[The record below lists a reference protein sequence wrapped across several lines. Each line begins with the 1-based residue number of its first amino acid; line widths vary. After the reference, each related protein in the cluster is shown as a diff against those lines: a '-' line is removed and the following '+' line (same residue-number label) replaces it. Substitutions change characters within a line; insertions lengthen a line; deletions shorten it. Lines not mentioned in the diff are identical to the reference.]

1 MDLTKPMTH
10 LVKRRY
16 EYTFD
21 PDDQQA
27 RNLEETLEAVRAVYN
42 WSLSV
47 FQREWRTRGEKI
59 SYAEI
64 SSRLTKW
71 KNQPKNRWVKDY
83 SSVPLQQIARQLHT
97 EYHAFVNGRG
107 HEPIPREHGEQVRLV
122 YSRAG
127 YYLRGR
133 AVKLA
138 KHERPLDIMWG
149 LERPNRDDITSITV
163 IREDAEHW
171 KLWIVA
177 EEFVEVPRQKPPEC
191 GECGRLLD
199 EV

>member
-1 MDLTKPMTH
+1 MTH
-10 LVKRRY
+10 LVKRGY

-21 PDDQQA
+21 PDDQQL

-47 FQREWRTRGEKI
+47 FQREWRRDESKL

-64 SSRLTKW
+64 SARLTQW
-71 KNQPKNRWVKDY
+71 KNQPANRWVKAY

-97 EYHAFVNGRG
+97 EYHAFTNQRRP
-107 HEPIPREHGEQVRLV
+107 EPVPKEHGEQSELV

-127 YYLRGR
+127 YYLKGR
-133 AVKLA
+133 EVKLA
-138 KHERPLDIMWG
+138 KHKAPLDIIWG

-163 IREDAEHW
+163 IREDEEYW
-171 KLWIVA
+171 RLWIVA

-191 GECGRLLD
+191 SECGRAMD
-199 EV
+199 AD

>member
-10 LVKRRY
+10 LVKRGY

-21 PDDQQA
+21 PDEQQL

-47 FQREWRTRGEKI
+47 FRSEWSGREEKI

-64 SSRLTKW
+64 SARLTKW
-71 KNQPKNRWVKDY
+71 KNQSGNRWVKAY

-97 EYHAFVNGRG
+97 EYHAFANGRG
-107 HEPIPREHGEQVRLV
+107 SEPLPREHGEQERLV

-127 YYLRGR
+127 YYLKGR
-133 AVKLA
+133 DVKLA
-138 KHERPLDIMWG
+138 KHKAPLDIAWG
-149 LERPNRDDITSITV
+149 LERPSRDDITSITV
-163 IREDAEHW
+163 IREAASSW
-171 KLWIVA
+171 RLWIVA
-177 EEFVEVPRQKPPEC
+177 EEFIEVPRQKPPEC

-199 EV
+199 E